1 MSQELT
7 NEVGS
12 SGSPKPPLRPEGSGG
27 WWWQVFHERD
37 GWASTTKPQRL
48 IAFVV
53 ITGLVIGFAVTQKI
67 PEGMAELAGIYL
79 AYAVG
84 ARWAS
89 QASFKKGGGDVDN
102 AGS

>member
-1 MSQELT
+1 MSPEQT
-7 NEVGS
+7 TEVDSNGFQKRPPNPP
-12 SGSPKPPLRPEGSGG
+12 PKGG

-48 IAFVV
+48 AAFLV
-53 ITGLVIGFAVTQKI
+53 ITILVLFFAYKEKIPDGFA
-67 PEGMAELAGIYL
+67 EMAGIYL

-89 QASFKKGGGDVDN
+89 QASFKKEGGNVDGT
-102 AGS
+102 GS